1 MQPAEDQTMAMTDVL
16 PAGVALV
23 ALALLAAMVFWTSQ
37 RQAVWQAGEVRVTE
51 AEARVAT
58 LETSLSS
65 LSRLQQATA
74 TALAYVGSPAAAVD
88 RSLGL
93 VLAAEREPTDQRLRT
108 LNETFGEPALAVV
121 RPEVEHLLS
130 GGLHLGDQSAYT
142 ADVVSTEYPET
153 DQAQVRTRE
162 RWMYDERTQDDERAR
177 CLVETSDQTYTL
189 QRAGPEWRVVDI
201 EVTTASRTDCP
212 GA

>member
-1 MQPAEDQTMAMTDVL
+1 MAMTDVL

-37 RQAVWQAGEVRVTE
+37 RQAVWQAGEVRVSE

-58 LETSLSS
+58 LETALSS
-65 LSRLQQATA
+65 LAQMQRATA
-74 TALAYVGSPAAAVD
+74 TALAYTGSPAAAVD

-93 VLAAEREPTDQRLRT
+93 VLAAEREPTDKRLRT
-108 LNETFGEPALAVV
+108 LNETFAPPALVVV

-130 GGLHLGDQSAYT
+130 GGLHLGEQSAYVL
-142 ADVVSTEYPET
+142 DVVTTAYPSP

-162 RWMYDERTQDDERAR
+162 RWTYDERTQDNERAR

-201 EVTTASRTDCP
+201 EVTAASRTDCQGP
-212 GA
+212 

>member
-1 MQPAEDQTMAMTDVL
+1 MTMTDVL

-37 RQAVWQAGEVRVTE
+37 RQAVWQAGEVRVSE

-58 LETSLSS
+58 LETALSS
-65 LSRLQQATA
+65 LTQMQRATA
-74 TALAYVGSPAAAVD
+74 TALAYAGSPTAAVE

-108 LNETFGEPALAVV
+108 LNDTFAPAALVVV

-130 GGLHLGDQSAYT
+130 GGLHLGDQSTYVL
-142 ADVVSTEYPET
+142 DVVATAYPSP

-162 RWMYDERTQDDERAR
+162 RWTYDERTQNNVRAR

-201 EVTTASRTDCP
+201 EVTAASRTDCQGP
-212 GA
+212 

>member
-1 MQPAEDQTMAMTDVL
+1 MTMTDVL

-37 RQAVWQAGEVRVTE
+37 RQAVWQAGEVRVSE

-58 LETSLSS
+58 LETALSS
-65 LSRLQQATA
+65 LTQMQRATA
-74 TALAYVGSPAAAVD
+74 TALAYTGSPAAAVD

-93 VLAAEREPTDQRLRT
+93 VLAAQREPTDQRLRT
-108 LNETFGEPALAVV
+108 LNDTFAPAALVVV

-130 GGLHLGDQSAYT
+130 GGLHLGDQSTYVL
-142 ADVVSTEYPET
+142 DVVATAYPSP

-162 RWMYDERTQDDERAR
+162 RWTYDERTQNNERAR

-201 EVTTASRTDCP
+201 EVTAASRTDCQGP
-212 GA
+212 

>member
-1 MQPAEDQTMAMTDVL
+1 MAMTDVL

-23 ALALLAAMVFWTSQ
+23 ALVLLAAIVLWTSQ
-37 RQAVWQAGEVRVTE
+37 RQAVWQAGEVRVSE

-58 LETSLSS
+58 LEAALSS
-65 LSRLQQATA
+65 LTQMQHATA
-74 TALAYVGSPAAAVD
+74 TALAYAGSPAAAVD

-93 VLAAEREPTDQRLRT
+93 VLAAEREPTEQRLRT
-108 LNETFGEPALAVV
+108 LSETFAPPALVVV

-130 GGLHLGDQSAYT
+130 GGLHLGDQSAYVL
-142 ADVVSTEYPET
+142 DVVATANPSP

-162 RWMYDERTQDDERAR
+162 RWTYDERTQDNKRAR

-189 QRAGPEWRVVDI
+189 QRAGPEWRVVNI
-201 EVTTASRTDCP
+201 EVTAASRTDCQGP
-212 GA
+212 